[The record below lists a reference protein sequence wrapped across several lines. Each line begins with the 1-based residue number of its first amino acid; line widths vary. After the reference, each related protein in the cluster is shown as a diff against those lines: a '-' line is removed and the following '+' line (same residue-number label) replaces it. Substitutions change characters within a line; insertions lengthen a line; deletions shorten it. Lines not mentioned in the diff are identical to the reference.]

1 MRRLGWK
8 AKPRKIIDGSSGML
22 VLLLAILSA
31 FALKTALC
39 RADTDRSHHANHGYI
54 QMEGDIPYPGVY
66 PLCFGCKGPAEII
79 EKTGL
84 FLHGHHSPN
93 MPDIE
98 IQSGMKITIQ
108 RDGKEW
114 RFHNEEMS
122 AFYKCTLGIP
132 ISLNQE
138 SEEGLTAIPG
148 IGPQLAK
155 TIALERDKRGGFQ
168 DLNELIS
175 IKGIGPGLLRKIGD
189 YVAF

>member
-1 MRRLGWK
+1 MRHLGWK
-8 AKPRKIIDGSSGML
+8 ANPRKIIDGSSGML

-39 RADTDRSHHANHGYI
+39 RADTDQFHHHNHGYI
-54 QMEGDIPYPGVY
+54 QMEGDIPFPGVY
-66 PLCFGCKGPAEII
+66 PLCFYCNRLGELY
-79 EKTGL
+79 EKVGL
-84 FLHGHHSPN
+84 SPNNLHSPN
-93 MPDIE
+93 LPDMD
-98 IQSGMKITIQ
+98 IQSGMKITIH
-108 RDGKEW
+108 REGKEW
-114 RFHNEEMS
+114 RFQNEEMS
-122 AFYKCTLGIP
+122 AFYKFTLGIP

-155 TIALERDKRGGFQ
+155 TIVLERDKRGGFQ

-175 IKGIGPGLLRKIGD
+175 IKGIGPKLLTKIGG